1 MGLLLAP
8 THSPPSPFCKL
19 DRSIAPA
26 KPKMGVDL
34 PHKHKKNSTR
44 SEPESDDVYLL
55 LLVKLYRFLVRRT
68 NSAFNENVLR
78 RLYMSK
84 NNRPPMSL
92 SRLSRYM
99 KGKDENQIA
108 VVVGTVLNDERM
120 LKTPKLTV
128 CCLRISE
135 SARAR
140 IVKAGGKVLTFD
152 QLALQRPTGSNCVL
166 LRGRRTA
173 REVYRHFKNNKYV
186 LALFPFSLTFL
197 TGHTFDQR
205 EGSSSVPAAAVQAK
219 QNSDSTRY

>member
-1 MGLLLAP
+1 
-8 THSPPSPFCKL
+8 
-19 DRSIAPA
+19 
-26 KPKMGVDL
+26 
-34 PHKHKKNSTR
+34 
-44 SEPESDDVYLL
+44 
-55 LLVKLYRFLVRRT
+55 
-68 NSAFNENVLR
+68 
-78 RLYMSK
+78 
-84 NNRPPMSL
+84 MSL

-219 QNSDSTRY
+219 QNSDSTRYKQDFNKFVPPIFGASVLRSLCKFIQQTRDEFQRSPICLGL